1 MAADKSSHGD
11 GPVAYLVHRPP
22 DDAISGLS
30 YPDTAPARV
39 QRPLL
44 RPLSFPVGDSLH
56 CSSCLQFGSQLNTS
70 RCVHIQELDV
80 GSTSRR
86 KADEAWA

>member
-30 YPDTAPARV
+30 YPDTAPARAAGLIMKLEAEDYLEILV
-39 QRPLL
+39 
-44 RPLSFPVGDSLH
+44 
-56 CSSCLQFGSQLNTS
+56 SS
-70 RCVHIQELDV
+70 
-80 GSTSRR
+80 
-86 KADEAWA
+86 